1 MTLNTY
7 KDIAS
12 CQILGI
18 ESLPA
23 HWSENKLGYLFNLG
37 KGLTITKQDL
47 VDEGIPC
54 LNYGEVHSK
63 YGFEVNPTIHP
74 LKCVPKS
81 YLQTNLNALLESGD
95 FVFADTSEDI
105 EGAGN
110 FSQLVSKQP
119 TFAGYHTII
128 ARPSGKIF
136 PRFFAYLFHSEE
148 FRNQIRLL
156 VKGVKVF
163 SISQG
168 ILKSA
173 PVWLPT
179 YEEQQKIA
187 QFLDHETSKIDALI
201 DEQKRLIELLKEKR
215 QAVISHAVT
224 KGLNPDAPMKDSG
237 VEWLGE
243 VPEHWEVASL
253 KTFIRLVE
261 SGTSVNAADTPAS
274 EGELGVLKTS
284 AVYGDELD
292 VNQNKTVV
300 KEEESRV
307 SCQLKANRLIVS
319 RMNTPELVGATGFSL
334 ANPGNL
340 FLPDRLWQITLEN
353 VEAQFIF
360 MFTLSKS
367 YRSQIKLVCAGASSS
382 MQNIAQEDFKNVK
395 VAVPPLIEQKDIVE
409 EWHRFKSNSNQLME
423 QAEKTV
429 KLLQERRSALIS
441 AAVTGK
447 IDVRDWQ
454 PPAGSDTV
462 DSNASVQT
470 ERHYG

>member
-7 KDIAS
+7 KDFAG

-47 VDEGIPC
+47 VDEGVPC

-63 YGFEVNPTIHP
+63 YGFEANPSIHP
-74 LKCVPKS
+74 LKCVPQS
-81 YLQTNLNALLESGD
+81 YLKSNPSALLQRGD

-110 FSQLVSKQP
+110 FSQLISTHP

-128 ARPSGKIF
+128 ARPVCTVF

-173 PVWLPT
+173 SVWLPT
-179 YEEQQKIA
+179 KEEQQKIA
-187 QFLDHETSKIDALI
+187 QFLDYETAKIDALI
-201 DEQKRLIELLKEKR
+201 DEQKRLMELLKEKR

-243 VPEHWEVASL
+243 VPKHW
-253 KTFIRLVE
+253 
-261 SGTSVNAADTPAS
+261 
-274 EGELGVLKTS
+274 
-284 AVYGDELD
+284 
-292 VNQNKTVV
+292 
-300 KEEESRV
+300 RV
-307 SCQLKANRLIVS
+307 SPLRYATKFQEGPGILAKDFKDGGVPLIRISGVQGS
-319 RMNTPELVGATGFSL
+319 EVTTSGCNFLDPELVSKKWKHFRLNKGDLVISGSASMELVSEVTKETQGSILYTGLIRINSVNRVTQKSFIKVFL
-334 ANPGNL
+334 ASKM
-340 FLPDRLWQITLEN
+340 FFTQIDML
-353 VEAQFIF
+353 
-360 MFTLSKS
+360 K
-367 YRSQIKLVCAGASSS
+367 AGSTIQHFGPSHLNQ
-382 MQNIAQEDFKNVK
+382 MHIVI
-395 VAVPPLIEQKDIVE
+395 PPLYEQQEIADYVNHQIQ
-409 EWHRFKSNSNQLME
+409 RFESLIK
-423 QAEKTV
+423 QAQRQT

-462 DSNASVQT
+462 DSNASMQT
-470 ERHYG
+470 ERLYG